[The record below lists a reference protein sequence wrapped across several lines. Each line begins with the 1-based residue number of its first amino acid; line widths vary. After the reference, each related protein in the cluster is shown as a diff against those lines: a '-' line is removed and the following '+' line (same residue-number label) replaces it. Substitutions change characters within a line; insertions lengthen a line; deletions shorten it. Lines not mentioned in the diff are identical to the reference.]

1 MVNKRRKSKITISE
15 VAERADVSKTTVSF
29 YLNGKYDKMSA
40 ETQSRIKKVIEEV
53 GYSPSTVARS
63 LKLKRTNLLGVIVA
77 DISNPF
83 SSYIVK
89 GVDDIA
95 RKNNYQIIV
104 GSTNFDP
111 KLEKVYLDKMFDVRV
126 DGFIIQPTM
135 KSKNIIQSL
144 VDDGH
149 NIVLLDSIFKEFK
162 GICVKTNNYEVTTQ
176 TIEELIGK
184 GYEDFIFISDDI
196 ELLGPRMERA
206 NSFCDTLQKYGQS
219 YSVETFPSSFDDEK
233 VYVDVYNKL
242 SKRIDFSKK
251 TILFACNGRILE
263 KIFKLAKEKR
273 WDIPESIGII
283 GFDDWGWQEL
293 TYPTVSAIEQ
303 PTYEEGKIAGELLI
317 DKIEGKIKEN
327 YIKVLE
333 CKVNWRDS
341 TNI

>member
-1 MVNKRRKSKITISE
+1 MAKSKGKFKITISE
-15 VAERADVSKTTVSF
+15 VAEKADVSKTTVSF
-29 YLNGKYDKMSA
+29 YLNGKYNKMSA

-111 KLEKVYLDKMFDVRV
+111 KLEKVYLSKMFDVRV

-135 KSKNIIQSL
+135 KSKNIIQNL

-149 NIVLLDSIFKEFK
+149 NIVLLDSVFEDFK
-162 GICVKTNNYEVTTQ
+162 GICVKTNNYEATSKS
-176 TIEELIGK
+176 IEELIKK
-184 GYEDFIFISDDI
+184 GYEDFIFISNDI
-196 ELLGPRMERA
+196 ELLGPRIERA
-206 NSFCDTLQKYGQS
+206 NSFCDTLKKYSKS
-219 YSVETFPSSFDDEK
+219 YSIEVFPSNINDEK
-233 VYVDVYNKL
+233 AYMQIYDRL

-251 TILFACNGRILE
+251 TLLFACNGRILE
-263 KIFKLAKEKR
+263 KIFKLAKKKR
-273 WDIPESIGII
+273 WNVPESIGIV

-293 TYPTVSAIEQ
+293 TYPTLSAIEQ

-317 DKIEGKIKEN
+317 DKIEGKIKED
-327 YIKVLE
+327 YIKVLK